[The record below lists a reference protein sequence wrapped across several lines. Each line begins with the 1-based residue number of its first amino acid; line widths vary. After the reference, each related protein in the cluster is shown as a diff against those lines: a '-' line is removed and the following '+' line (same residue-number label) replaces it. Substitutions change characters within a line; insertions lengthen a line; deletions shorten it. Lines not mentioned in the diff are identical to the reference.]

1 MRSYILAST
10 VLLLASPG
18 FCQKVEKRIVV
29 ILSTQ
34 KVYAFE
40 GEKVVMELACSTGRK
55 GYATPSTG
63 GKPVKIA
70 AKIASGRALPE
81 FGGGVLPYQMR
92 MHIAGRR
99 ISFHAYKS
107 VPTYPAS
114 HGCVRL
120 RQADAKKLFGW
131 ASVGTPVW
139 IHQTVPSC

>member
-1 MRSYILAST
+1 MRSFFFISMVLFLAAT
-10 VLLLASPG
+10 AFG
-18 FCQKVEKRIVV
+18 QKVEKRIVV
-29 ILSTQ
+29 VLSSQT
-34 KVYAFE
+34 VYAFE
-40 GEKVVMELACSTGRK
+40 GDKVVMELRCSTGRK
-55 GYATPSTG
+55 GYGTPATG

-81 FGGGVLPYQMR
+81 FGGGTLPYQMR

-120 RQADAKKLFGW
+120 RQADAKKLFSW

-139 IHQTVPSC
+139 IHQKVPSC

>member
-10 VLLLASPG
+10 VLLSATPG
-18 FCQKVEKRIVV
+18 FCQKAEKRIVV

-40 GEKVVMELACSTGRK
+40 GKNVVMELACSTGRK

-63 GKPVKIA
+63 GKSVKIA
-70 AKIASGRALPE
+70 AKIANGRALPE
-81 FGGGVLPYQMR
+81 FGGGTLPYQMR
-92 MHIAGRR
+92 MHIAGKR

-120 RQADAKKLFGW
+120 KSADAKRLYQW
-131 ASVGTPVW
+131 ANLGTPVW
-139 IHQTVPSC
+139 IHRDLPSC